1 MDKRTF
7 FVLILFGLALTGA
20 YTIYSPFLLPM
31 VIATLLAMATSNLTK
46 DISNLVKSQ
55 KIASLVMVTLL
66 ILIILSPFVYIA
78 TVGVEYIKNLDK
90 ESIKETILKLRELI
104 QHIPQLNRW
113 ADNYLKVEKILPY
126 FKEIS
131 LFFTHIGTKGLDF
144 IKNMLLVIIF
154 YGVIVYCHK
163 KFFEVFEILIPASR
177 AESRDMVEEVAST
190 MEIVLYSI
198 LVTAIFEGALFG
210 GFMSYLGFNG
220 LLLGVIYGFASLIPV
235 VGGAIVWLPIS
246 LYSWSAIDSSTAILI
261 ALYSIIAI
269 SNSCRYNY

>member
-1 MDKRTF
+1 LDKRTF